1 MQIKKKEKEK
11 GRKNMAKSTIEKRQ
25 IKPTLNAVRY
35 TKDELIDFC
44 TDQFYEEVA
53 TSTKVYFQDKVA
65 EEGQIRPRTRLEKRL
80 KRIEK
85 IKYRIADF
93 KARQAEET
101 NEEDIKTY
109 QKGIDLLVDKLDYEE
124 NPTIERQKQEYE
136 KKKDVFG
143 SRTFTEFPLNK
154 KINSLYDDFNCIVLF
169 YDNLTTEEI
178 VSKLENAPTLEEKK
192 QIVKD
197 NVEITH
203 MIIRIASP
211 SGPRISLLGKID
223 EEYSNPSNPSA
234 QILPPKFADFDSL
247 TLADCES
254 IANNDLQQIVQ
265 ERIDMSRENLE
276 VVDEAVI
283 KGEKYTINKSPNGK
297 LYISYTCPSTQR
309 VYYNALNL
317 NYLAQSPYFKEGDVS
332 TYIKSW
338 YNISNLFIELTD
350 EEIKRP
356 SISC

>member
-1 MQIKKKEKEK
+1 MKT
-11 GRKNMAKSTIEKRQ
+11 ATIEKCS
-25 IKPTLNAVRY
+25 TE
-35 TKDELIDFC
+35 ELINICIDN
-44 TDQFYEEVA
+44 FYEELA
-53 TSTKVYFQDKVA
+53 TSTKCYFLDTVR
-65 EEGQIRPRTRLEKRL
+65 EENQIRPRTRLQRRLKNIKRL
-80 KRIEK
+80 KELMDK
-85 IKYRIADF
+85 WTKGF
-93 KARQAEET
+93 AEET
-101 NEEDIKTY
+101 DETHKEQYRKAILICEDR
-109 QKGIDLLVDKLDYEE
+109 LDYEE

-234 QILPPKFADFDSL
+234 QILPPKFADLDSL

-350 EEIKRP
+350 EEIKSP

>member
-1 MQIKKKEKEK
+1 
-11 GRKNMAKSTIEKRQ
+11 MAKSTIEKRQ

-101 NEEDIKTY
+101 NEEDKKVY

-203 MIIRIASP
+203 ALIREAKCP
-211 SGPRISLLGKID
+211 KKCISLVGKMD
-223 EEYSNPSNPSA
+223 EEYTDPSNKRSTC
-234 QILPPKFADFDSL
+234 LPPKFADWANL
-247 TLADCES
+247 TEADCEE
-254 IANNDLQQIVQ
+254 IANKQLRRYVL
-265 ERIDMSRENLE
+265 SK
-276 VVDEAVI
+276 I
-283 KGEKYTINKSPNGK
+283 K
-297 LYISYTCPSTQR
+297 
-309 VYYNALNL
+309 
-317 NYLAQSPYFKEGDVS
+317 
-332 TYIKSW
+332 
-338 YNISNLFIELTD
+338 
-350 EEIKRP
+350 
-356 SISC
+356 

>member
-1 MQIKKKEKEK
+1 MTT
-11 GRKNMAKSTIEKRQ
+11 ATIEKCS
-25 IKPTLNAVRY
+25 TE
-35 TKDELIDFC
+35 ELINICIDN
-44 TDQFYEEVA
+44 FYEELA
-53 TSTKVYFQDKVA
+53 TSTKCYFLDTVR
-65 EEGQIRPRTRLEKRL
+65 EENQIRPRTRLEKRI
-80 KRIEK
+80 KRIEQT
-85 IKYRIADF
+85 
-93 KARQAEET
+93 KAQIDKWAKCLAEET
-101 NEEDIKTY
+101 DETHKEQYRKAILICEDR
-109 QKGIDLLVDKLDYEE
+109 LDYEE
-124 NPTIERQKQEYE
+124 NPTIERQKQEYK

-265 ERIDMSRENLE
+265 ERIDM
-276 VVDEAVI
+276 
-283 KGEKYTINKSPNGK
+283 
-297 LYISYTCPSTQR
+297 
-309 VYYNALNL
+309 
-317 NYLAQSPYFKEGDVS
+317 
-332 TYIKSW
+332 
-338 YNISNLFIELTD
+338 
-350 EEIKRP
+350 
-356 SISC
+356 